1 MVRGRRKV
9 RVGRVVSDRMDKTV
23 VVAVEW
29 RQMHRLYG
37 KSVKRITK
45 FHAHDEENVC
55 KMGDMVNIMETRPL
69 SRTKRWRVTSVITAG
84 DAAVGVKVQDMPEME
99 AADDD
104 QAAEAAV
111 AVEAAAVEAEAAAVE
126 AATDETPEAATAVE
140 AAEEAPET
148 VDSSETAT
156 DEAPTAEVATE
167 AATDEVSDAS
177 VAVETAADEP
187 TPADAEPVGET
198 EQEERP

>member
-1 MVRGRRKV
+1 MVRGRRKI

-104 QAAEAAV
+104 QAADAAV
-111 AVEAAAVEAEAAAVE
+111 AVEAAAVAVE
-126 AATDETPEAATAVE
+126 AATDETPEAADTVAADETLEAATAVE
-140 AAEEAPET
+140 AADEAPET
-148 VDSSETAT
+148 AVAAEAAT
-156 DEAPTAEVATE
+156 DEAPDAAPAVE
-167 AATDEVSDAS
+167 AAAEA
-177 VAVETAADEP
+177 EAAGEP
-187 TPADAEPVGET
+187 APADAEPVSET
-198 EQEERP
+198 EQEGERP

>member
-99 AADDD
+99 PDAADD
-104 QAAEAAV
+104 QAVEAVVETEAAV
-111 AVEAAAVEAEAAAVE
+111 AVETAAVETEEAAVE
-126 AATDETPEAATAVE
+126 AATDEAPEAATAVE
-140 AAEEAPET
+140 AADEAPET
-148 VDSSETAT
+148 AVVAEAAT
-156 DEAPTAEVATE
+156 DEAPEAAVEIEAAAEVE
-167 AATDEVSDAS
+167 
-177 VAVETAADEP
+177 AADEP
-187 TPADAEPVGET
+187 APADAEPVSET
-198 EQEERP
+198 EQEARP

>member
-1 MVRGRRKV
+1 MAMRGRRKT

-84 DAAVGVKVQDMPEME
+84 DAAAGVKLQDMPEME
-99 AADDD
+99 TAADD
-104 QAAEAAV
+104 QADDAAV
-111 AVEAAAVEAEAAAVE
+111 AVEAAADEVADESEAAVDTVDAAAVE
-126 AATDETPEAATAVE
+126 AETEAAADAVDAAAGESAETADTVDS
-140 AAEEAPET
+140 AAEEA
-148 VDSSETAT
+148 ETAS
-156 DEAPTAEVATE
+156 DEEAPGGAEST
-167 AATDEVSDAS
+167 S
-177 VAVETAADEP
+177 
-187 TPADAEPVGET
+187 ET
-198 EQEERP
+198 EQEARP